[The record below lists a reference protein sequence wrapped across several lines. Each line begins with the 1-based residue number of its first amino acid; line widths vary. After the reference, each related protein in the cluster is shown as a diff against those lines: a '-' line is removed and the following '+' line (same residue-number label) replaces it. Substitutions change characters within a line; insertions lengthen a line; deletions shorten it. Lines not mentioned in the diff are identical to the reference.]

1 MSGSVGQFLTSNA
14 PATARAAC
22 LGQLP
27 LKPRR
32 KEAGM
37 RNRNIR
43 IVFYLTEEEYR
54 RLSSKVESSGLS
66 REAFIRRTL
75 DNKTVVE
82 YNIDVYPDTI
92 TQLRQTGNVLHQML
106 LQSRSRCSIN
116 TKALEEAINDNR
128 AAEKRVVEA
137 FTKAWQ

>member
-1 MSGSVGQFLTSNA
+1 
-14 PATARAAC
+14 
-22 LGQLP
+22 
-27 LKPRR
+27 
-32 KEAGM
+32 M

-82 YNIDVYPDTI
+82 YNIDVYSDTI